1 MLSDMD
7 ISVQINATSAQ
18 LKNKSKSEFFREAIY
33 AHESAKRTT
42 TNAFGARLML
52 QFRVHLIIHLEL
64 YLKVHFK
71 NAPKRALQV
80 ALGLH
85 LFVQLSMHKSIPN
98 DSIKGKIEDTC
109 YSTLEGA
116 SKISF

>member
-1 MLSDMD
+1 MLSNMD
-7 ISVQINATSAQ
+7 ISVQINATFAQ
-18 LKNKSKSEFFREAIY
+18 LKNKSKSEIFREPVY

-42 TNAFGARLML
+42 TNAFGVRLML

-71 NAPKRALQV
+71 SALQV

-85 LFVQLSMHKSIPN
+85 LFLQLSMHKSIPN
-98 DSIKGKIEDTC
+98 DSIKGN
-109 YSTLEGA
+109 
-116 SKISF
+116 